1 MHKPKVVKLPGL
13 TPPADEAEL
22 SSLSGLH
29 EDWLARFPRAAAAVR
44 NSQYLSDPMCEIS
57 VDPAVGDTLW
67 AGRFFRIERW
77 GTSEWQVG
85 FGWWDGAVE
94 IYLGPWI
101 VRFQG
106 YPAEYR

>member
-1 MHKPKVVKLPGL
+1 MNKPKLVKLPGL
-13 TPPADEAEL
+13 TPPSDEADL
-22 SSLSGLH
+22 SSQSGLH
-29 EDWLARFPRAAAAVR
+29 EDWLARFPRAAEALR
-44 NSQYLSDPMCEIS
+44 NSQYLSNPMCEVS
-57 VDPAVGDTLW
+57 FEPAVGDTLW
-67 AGRFFRIERW
+67 AGRFFRVERW

-106 YPAEYR
+106 HPAEYR